1 MKKILLSIALVL
13 GVPAM
18 LFADRIPADKA
29 LRIAR
34 EFVGNSVPSSMM
46 KQACIREIPVLAS
59 HTDGHYVFNVGR
71 GNGYV
76 VVAGDDMVND
86 AVLGYADSGTFA
98 EGDMPENL
106 RWWLAE
112 YDRQIAYMQQHKAEF
127 ESSPTATDG
136 AATTNKYKEILPL
149 VKAKWNQDYPYNMK
163 CPEVNG
169 KQCPTGCVATALA

>member
-59 HTDGHYVFNVGR
+59 QTDDITCSMW
-71 GNGYV
+71 
-76 VVAGDDMVND
+76 AG
-86 AVLGYADSGTFA
+86 A
-98 EGDMPENL
+98 
-106 RWWLAE
+106 
-112 YDRQIAYMQQHKAEF
+112 
-127 ESSPTATDG
+127 TATWSLP
-136 AATTNKYKEILPL
+136 ATI
-149 VKAKWNQDYPYNMK
+149 W
-163 CPEVNG
+163 
-169 KQCPTGCVATALA
+169 

>member
-59 HTDGHYVFNVGR
+59 QTDGHYVFNVGR

-76 VVAGDDMVND
+76 VVAGDDMVKD
-86 AVLGYADSGTFA
+86 AVLGYADSERDVHRGRHA
-98 EGDMPENL
+98 GEPAL
-106 RWWLAE
+106 VVSRI
-112 YDRQIAYMQQHKAEF
+112 RQADSLH
-127 ESSPTATDG
+127 
-136 AATTNKYKEILPL
+136 AAAQGGI
-149 VKAKWNQDYPYNMK
+149 
-163 CPEVNG
+163 
-169 KQCPTGCVATALA
+169 

>member
-59 HTDGHYVFNVGR
+59 QTDGHYVFNVGR
-71 GNGYV
+71 GNAIDPDGLYKV
-76 VVAGDDMVND
+76 LKEGHLGGCGLDVTEPEPLPAESPLWDLGNLVITPHVAGNFYL
-86 AVLGYADSGTFA
+86 AETFERIVKIA
-98 EGDMPENL
+98 GENL
-106 RWWLAE
+106 
-112 YDRQIAYMQQHKAEF
+112 
-127 ESSPTATDG
+127 SSWANGTPYRNVVDF
-136 AATTNKYKEILPL
+136 TTGYRK
-149 VKAKWNQDYPYNMK
+149 
-163 CPEVNG
+163 
-169 KQCPTGCVATALA
+169 